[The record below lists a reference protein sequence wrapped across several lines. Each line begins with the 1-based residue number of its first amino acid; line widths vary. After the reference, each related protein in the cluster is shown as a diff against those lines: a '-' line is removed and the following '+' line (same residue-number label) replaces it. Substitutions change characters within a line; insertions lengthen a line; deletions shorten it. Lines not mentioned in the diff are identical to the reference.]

1 MESSMKFKQRL
12 LAAMTLMACAWP
24 LAASAGFHWAE
35 SGPGGAGDGLT
46 TAQVTYSATF
56 EALDRITG
64 GLTASAPDLNGG
76 SPIYQVDL
84 FKIRVADVSAFSA
97 WTTGSTA
104 FDTQLYLIDKD
115 GKGVYTNDD
124 NGLDLLSL
132 LPAASALGPLSAD
145 VYYLA
150 IAFGGYLAQ
159 DAGGASLFAS
169 GGLTDVLGG
178 DPASGALTSWGR
190 TYDNGNS
197 EALYSYEI
205 ALAGATNADLPEP
218 GVFMLAA
225 VALGAAG
232 IARRRKSIQI
242 QA

>member
-1 MESSMKFKQRL
+1 MKFKQRL
-12 LAAMTLMACAWP
+12 LAGLALSAAFAYP
-24 LAASAGFHWAE
+24 LTASAGFQWTETGAT
-35 SGPGGAGDGLT
+35 GAGDSLT
-46 TAQVTYSATF
+46 TAQITYSAGYET
-56 EALDRITG
+56 LSSITG
-64 GLTASAPDLNGG
+64 GLTASLADPNGG

-97 WTTGSTA
+97 WTTGQTA

-115 GKGVYTNDD
+115 GKGVYSNDD
-124 NGLDLLSL
+124 NGFDLLSL

-150 IAFGGYLAQ
+150 IAFSGYVALDTSA
-159 DAGGASLFAS
+159 ASLFQS
-169 GGLTDVLGG
+169 GGSSDVLGG
-178 DPASGALTSWGR
+178 DSSSGPLASWGR
-190 TYDNGNS
+190 TYDNNNS

-205 ALAGATNADLPEP
+205 GLAGATNADLPEP
-218 GVFMLAA
+218 GAIALAA

-232 IARRRKSIQI
+232 IARRRKTTAA

>member
-1 MESSMKFKQRL
+1 MMLKKRL
-12 LAAMTLMACAWP
+12 LAGLAASAAFLWP
-24 LAASAGFHWAE
+24 LAASAGFQWTE
-35 SGPGGAGDGLT
+35 SGGTGAGDGLT

-64 GLTASAPDLNGG
+64 GLTASIPDVNGG

-115 GKGVYTNDD
+115 GKGVYSNDD
-124 NGLDLLSL
+124 NGFDLLSL

-159 DAGGASLFAS
+159 DAGGASLFMS
-169 GGLTDVLGG
+169 GGPTDVLGG
-178 DPASGALTSWGR
+178 DPASGALAGWGR
-190 TYDNGNS
+190 SYDNGNS

-218 GVFMLAA
+218 GVLLLAA
-225 VALGAAG
+225 AALGAAG
-232 IARRRKSIQI
+232 VARRRQSIST

>member
-1 MESSMKFKQRL
+1 MMLKKRL
-12 LAAMTLMACAWP
+12 LAGMAASAALLWP
-24 LAASAGFHWAE
+24 LAASAGFQWTE
-35 SGPGGAGDGLT
+35 SGGAGAGDSLT

-64 GLTASAPDLNGG
+64 GLTASVPDLGGG

-84 FKIRVADVSAFSA
+84 FKIRVADVSTFSA
-97 WTTGSTA
+97 RTIGSM
-104 FDTQLYLIDKD
+104 FDDTQLYLIDKD
-115 GKGVYTNDD
+115 GKGVYTHDD
-124 NGLDLLSL
+124 NSFDLLSL

-178 DPASGALTSWGR
+178 DPSSGALASWGR
-190 TYDNGNS
+190 SYDNGNS

-232 IARRRKSIQI
+232 IARRRKSISI

>member
-1 MESSMKFKQRL
+1 MKFKQRL
-12 LAAMTLMACAWP
+12 LAAITLTACAWP
-24 LAASAGFHWAE
+24 LAASAGFQWTE
-35 SGPGGAGDGLT
+35 SGPPGAGDSLS

-56 EALDRITG
+56 ETLDRITG
-64 GLTASAPDLNGG
+64 GLTASAPDIKGG

-145 VYYLA
+145 IYYLA

-159 DAGGASLFAS
+159 DAGGASLFMS

-178 DPASGALTSWGR
+178 DPSSGALAGWGR
-190 TYDNGNS
+190 SYDNGNS
-197 EALYSYEI
+197 EALYSYQI
-205 ALAGATNADLPEP
+205 DLTGATNADLPEP

-232 IARRRKSIQI
+232 IARRRKSIAT